1 MFDTAAGHCNEWV
14 GRVGGENAWKE
25 VKVVIFLFKDMVVKL
40 CSNEGCRMFFL
51 VAACI
56 MGGEC
61 GKEVLGQV
69 CLGGGGWA
77 G

>member
-1 MFDTAAGHCNEWV
+1 
-14 GRVGGENAWKE
+14 VGGENAWKE
-25 VKVVIFLFKDMVVKL
+25 VKVVIFVFKDIVIKL
-40 CSNEGCRMFFL
+40 HSNDGCRMFFW
-51 VAACI
+51 AAVSA

-61 GKEVLGQV
+61 GKELLGQV